1 MPNPMHIGGNFLNGR
16 ERDVHQDTLHSTEA
30 QDNGSLLLDVMQALE
45 AVKTLERATHVQT
58 FTSVEGIGLDSTT
71 VTVEMLRQK
80 MEHNTQLFL
89 EVVAGTFPAATDI
102 APVIGGV
109 RLEGVTVVSSGPN
122 SARLTMD
129 FYNNVGCWKR
139 DINSYVSAGST
150 SARDLGWRQIT
161 TDAGIEEL
169 TTARVTAYGN
179 LLSAF
184 LLGGQYTTSQ
194 PAMAQFTDNPYV
206 FFGLGAQRSIV
217 QNRRLYGSD
226 HTLQSVT
233 SLFGGQEFCRDIV
246 AGTPGTWRMV
256 ANSSVAFTSGNTL
269 NFAGGTVTNTLSTSD
284 VVART
289 TNAYDIGKAG
299 ITYRNGYFQNAPI
312 VVCDIDHKDFNMAI
326 PDDVLDAWYT
336 VNYSQWKMKAA
347 ILEKGPDKARFHV
360 GIIAQEIR
368 DKFIAAGLDA
378 TDYGILIYEEW
389 EDQEEVLHKPEQYD
403 DEGRLVSQEVKYQ
416 PARQAGHVWMVR
428 MEECLALEAALMRR
442 TQQRL
447 ESRLADLEVK

>member
-1 MPNPMHIGGNFLNGR
+1 MPNPMHNDGNFLNGR
-16 ERDVHQDTLHSTEA
+16 ERDVHQDTVHGTESR
-30 QDNGSLLLDVMQALE
+30 DNGSLLLDVMQALE

-169 TTARVTAYGN
+169 TTTRVTAYGN

-217 QNRRLYGSD
+217 QNRRLYSGD

-233 SLFGGQEFCRDIV
+233 SLFGGQEFYRDIV
-246 AGTPGTWRMV
+246 AGTTGTWRMV
-256 ANSSVAFTSGNTL
+256 ANSSVSFTSSNAL
-269 NFAGGTVTNTLSTSD
+269 NFAGGTITNTLNTSG
-284 VVART
+284 VIPRT
-289 TNAYDIGKAG
+289 TNAYTIGSASL
-299 ITYRNGYFQNAPI
+299 TYSNGYFQNAPT
-312 VVCDIDHKDFNMAI
+312 VVSDERAKSQIAPI
-326 PDDVLDAWYT
+326 PDEVLDAWAK
-336 VNYSQWKMKAA
+336 VLYSQWKLNSA
-347 ILEKGPDKARFHV
+347 IAEKGEEEARLHV
-360 GIIAQEIR
+360 GIVAQHIR
-368 DKFIAAGLDA
+368 DTFADNGLDA
-378 TDYGILIYEEW
+378 TKYGILIHDSWDATPEIPAVGAEYDEDGVLIKEPTQYE
-389 EDQEEVLHKPEQYD
+389 
-403 DEGRLVSQEVKYQ
+403 
-416 PARQAGHVWMVR
+416 PAKEAGDIWMVR
-428 MEECLALEAALMRR
+428 MEECLAMEAALMRR

-447 ESRLADLEVK
+447 EARLAALEAK